1 MGLYSKVKNNLSES
15 FSIFQLMSL
24 LEMDESDIR
33 ECRNILKQ
41 WYLLGY
47 IKRISKNMYQ
57 KIKKS

>member
-33 ECRNILKQ
+33 ECRNVLKQ

>member
-1 MGLYSKVKNNLSES
+1 MGLYNKVADNLSEK

-57 KIKKS
+57 KLK

>member
-1 MGLYSKVKNNLSES
+1 MGLYSKVKGNLSEN
-15 FSIFQLMSL
+15 FSIFQLMSI

-41 WYLLGY
+41 WYLRKY

>member
-1 MGLYSKVKNNLSES
+1 MGLYSKVKDNISEK

>member
-1 MGLYSKVKNNLSES
+1 MGLYSKVKGNLSEN

-47 IKRISKNMYQ
+47 IKRISKNMYL
-57 KIKKS
+57 KLK

>member
-1 MGLYSKVKNNLSES
+1 MGLYSKVKDNISEK

-41 WYLLGY
+41 WYLRKY

-57 KIKKS
+57 KLK